1 MLNKGK
7 VTRKRERKCRGG
19 WRWREGLL
27 GWPGGLGDP
36 GARTAREITELRTQ
50 HWGCRPRL
58 ICREK
63 SPGGVAHSSVTAPP
77 LSFKNLSIVSALIKV
92 THCLWENNDGGLW
105 HLFRLLALHCWN

>member
-1 MLNKGK
+1 M
-7 VTRKRERKCRGG
+7 TRKRKGSVGEDGG
-19 WRWREGLL
+19 GGKGLL

-63 SPGGVAHSSVTAPP
+63 SPGGVAHGRVTAPP
-77 LSFKNLSIVSALIKV
+77 LSFKDLSIVSALIKV
-92 THCLWENNDGGLW
+92 TPCLRENNGGGLW
-105 HLFRLLALHCWN
+105 HLFWLLALHCWN